1 MPEIIYTNSY
11 NKKTSAFLKKHPELI
26 QQYSKTLKLLEINP
40 GHPSLRLH
48 KLKKKHSE
56 LYSAAIN
63 LTYRISIFF
72 IVHENTVIPVDIG
85 THDEVYK

>member
-1 MPEIIYTNSY
+1 MPKIIFTTGY
-11 NKKTSAFLKKHPELI
+11 NKKASAFLEKHPELI

-48 KLKKKHSE
+48 KLKGKHSE

-85 THDEVYK
+85 THD